1 MGAYLQV
8 VGAVLTAVF
17 LGLALQKQ
25 GKEMTMVLSIGVCV
39 MVLVVM
45 LSYLSPVLDFAETL
59 RSMGGLNNDI
69 ISTILKAVGIGLVAE
84 IAETLCADSGNAAMG
99 KTIQILSASIIL
111 WLSLPVMKTLLELV
125 GQILE
130 GAG

>member
-25 GKEMTMVLSIGVCV
+25 GKEMTMVLSTGVCV
-39 MVLVVM
+39 MVLIMM
-45 LSYLSPVLDFAETL
+45 LSYLKPVMEFAEIL

-69 ISTILKAVGIGLVAE
+69 TSTILKAVGIGLVAE
-84 IAETLCADSGNAAMG
+84 IAEMVCIDSGNAAMG
-99 KTIQILSASIIL
+99 KTIQMFSASIIL
-111 WLSLPVMKTLLELV
+111 WLSLPIMKTLLELI
-125 GQILE
+125 GQLLE
-130 GAG
+130 GTV